1 MLFFKTKKRKR
12 FYKESTKNIYGICSI
27 LKHFNG
33 AVKDNW
39 RIVMVSD
46 WIEKPPFNQI
56 KAE

>member
-1 MLFFKTKKRKR
+1 MLFFKAKKENDFK
-12 FYKESTKNIYGICSI
+12 KNQQKIYGICSI